1 MRYRKLLLVTIL
13 IYLSFNVQ
21 NFAQTS
27 SSVSINQFEGLEFDK
42 KQVFMLCPI
51 VAPFGIDHEEPVV
64 AVTTKV
70 SGQSQNLKYQ
80 YSVSGGRIVGKGS
93 KINWDLD
100 KLPPGLYTVR
110 VDVRGKSLRK
120 TFIKEIRLNP
130 PPVCDLPCSCPNLSI
145 VISTATIKEGK
156 TAVFSAQIR
165 GGNQSSV
172 TYKWT
177 VSEGEIFKGQGTS
190 KVKVKTI
197 GLKEKEIM
205 ATVEISGDFCAECYR
220 TANSAIEIN

>member
-21 NFAQTS
+21 NFAQIS

-51 VAPFGIDHEEPVV
+51 VAPFGIDHEERVV

-70 SGQSQNLKYQ
+70 SGQSQDLKYQ
-80 YSVSGGRIVGKGS
+80 YSVSCGRIVGKGS

-130 PPVCDLPCSCPNLSI
+130 PPICDFPCSCPTLI
-145 VISTATIKEGK
+145 VESPSQKLKDGK
-156 TAVFSAQIR
+156 IAVFTAQVR
-165 GGNQSSV
+165 GGQQTFV
-172 TYKWT
+172 KYKWF
-177 VSEGEIFKGQGTS
+177 VSAGEILKGQGTS
-190 KVKVKTI
+190 KIKVETT
-197 GLKEKEIM
+197 GLAGRMIT
-205 ATVEISGDFCAECYR
+205 ATVEIDGDLCAVGKC
-220 TANSAIEIN
+220 